1 MYIIRMNK
9 TFFKALGPGILF
21 ASTAIGVS
29 HLVQST
35 RAGADYGFTLVWA
48 ILLSNLFKFPFF
60 QYASR
65 YANLT
70 GTSIIDGY
78 KKIGKWMLW
87 LYFIIT
93 VATMFFVTSAVG
105 VVTSGFMDNL
115 FGVSSVLKT
124 YGISQPQL
132 VTPAVL
138 FLVCTAILMLGKYKV
153 LDSMIKVIAAVLLTS
168 TLLAF
173 VLALLKSDELPQ
185 KAYQFFDWETLK
197 TPTTFAFT
205 IALMGWMPT
214 AMDLSSWNSL
224 WTVERI
230 KQTKYHPSLKETLFD
245 FNFGYIGSAILALLF
260 VSLGAFLMYGSPET
274 LSNNP
279 AIFGDQVVR
288 MYTQNIGSW
297 SYIIIAASA
306 FSIMFG
312 TLIAVLDG
320 YARSL
325 KRIIELIT
333 ESEFERN
340 RSYNRS
346 ILLLSAVSFGIMY
359 FFVFAPTPKGG
370 FKELVDFTTTFSFLV
385 APIIAIVNFRLMD
398 KKYIG
403 SESSLPVYMKVIS
416 YAGIIFL
423 TVFCILRIW
432 QIFS

>member
-1 MYIIRMNK
+1 MNK
-9 TFFKALGPGILF
+9 SFLKALGPGILF

-78 KKIGKWMLW
+78 KKMGNWMLW

-115 FGVSSVLKT
+115 FGVSALLKSQ
-124 YGISQPQL
+124 GVNQPQL
-132 VTPAVL
+132 ITPAVL
-138 FLVCTAILMLGKYKV
+138 FMVCTAILMLGKYKV

-173 VLALLKSDELPQ
+173 VLALFKAQPLPAE
-185 KAYQFFDWETLK
+185 AYQIIDWERLK
-197 TPTTFAFT
+197 TPATFGFT

-214 AMDLSSWNSL
+214 ALDLSSWNSL

-230 KQTKYHPSLKETLFD
+230 KQTKYHPSLKETLLD
-245 FNFGYIGSAILALLF
+245 FNFGYIGSAVLAIFF
-260 VSLGAFLMYGSPET
+260 VSLGAFLMFGNPST

-279 AIFGDQVVR
+279 AIFGDQVVK
-288 MYTQNIGSW
+288 MYTQSIGSW

-325 KRIIELIT
+325 KRIMELIR
-333 ESEFERN
+333 ENDSEHN
-340 RSYNRS
+340 KSYNRS
-346 ILLLSAVSFGIMY
+346 ILLLSLVSFGIMY
-359 FFVFAPTPKGG
+359 LFVFSPNPKSG
-370 FKELVDFTTTFSFLV
+370 FKQLIDFTTTFSFLV
-385 APIIAIVNFRLMD
+385 APIIAIVNFRLMSS
-398 KKYIG
+398 KYTG
-403 SESSLPVYMKVIS
+403 TDAKLPNYMKIIS
-416 YAGIIFL
+416 YCGILFL
-423 TVFCILRIW
+423 TVFSVLRIY
-432 QIFS
+432 QILS